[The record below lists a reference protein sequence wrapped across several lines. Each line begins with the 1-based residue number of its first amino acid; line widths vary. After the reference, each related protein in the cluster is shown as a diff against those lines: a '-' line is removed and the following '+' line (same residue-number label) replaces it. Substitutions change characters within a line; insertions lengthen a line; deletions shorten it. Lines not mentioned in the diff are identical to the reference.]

1 MHPLSLILGEMISLS
16 TSEPWLLASVES
28 SESSPLSTRAGAP
41 WWVGGWGG
49 GVGCGGERVGRLGS
63 MSFVMVEHYTGLAQC
78 LTQSGF

>member
-49 GVGCGGERVGRLGS
+49 EWDVGGS
-63 MSFVMVEHYTGLAQC
+63 VWGAW
-78 LTQSGF
+78 GA